1 MVHPNPVSGRI
12 GILPHVSQNDAME
25 LHWRTNEGVSLFH
38 AVDQVR
44 RGYALSTANL
54 AAALA
59 EPTATIVASV
69 REERLVP
76 ELFWRHLVPL
86 AAEFDNPRQL
96 AEVLL
101 VKLQGRTEARVRI
114 PRFTRNLTAL
124 RSAYDQAAPSLEES
138 APQIEALKQNWAPHG
153 AGLLA
158 GLKTWTDDAILVDEA
173 IVYVVP
179 PVTPGGGWM
188 HLPYNSVRLEPVAD
202 VEGQLS
208 EVLRL
213 AWLLAPLNL
222 DMPTYSEAII
232 TSRLDRVAA
241 LAMIPVTLAAA
252 EKLRLESSSPERIAQ
267 AVRQWLPPAGAEPAV
282 VDTLAQW
289 WETYK
294 SRRPPW
300 SAALTALD
308 QLLPDVP

>member
-1 MVHPNPVSGRI
+1 
-12 GILPHVSQNDAME
+12 ME

-44 RGYALSTANL
+44 RGYSLSTANL

-59 EPTATIVASV
+59 EPTAKLVASV
-69 REERLVP
+69 KEERLVP

-114 PRFTRNLTAL
+114 PRFTRNLTSL
-124 RSAYDQAAPSLEES
+124 RSAYDQAAPSLDDA
-138 APQIEALKQNWAPHG
+138 APQIEALKQNWAQHG
-153 AGLLA
+153 AGLVA
-158 GLKTWTDDAILVDEA
+158 GLKTWTEDAILVDEA
-173 IVYVVP
+173 VIYVVP

-188 HLPYNSVRLEPVAD
+188 HLPYNSVRIEPVAD
-202 VEGQLS
+202 KEGDVP

-213 AWLLAPLNL
+213 AWLLGPLNL
-222 DMPTYSEAII
+222 DMPAYSEAIMAL
-232 TSRLDRVAA
+232 RLDRVAA

-252 EKLRLESSSPERIAQ
+252 ENLHLESCTPERIGHAFK
-267 AVRQWLPPAGAEPAV
+267 RWLPSAEADPAV
-282 VDTLAQW
+282 ADTLADW

-300 SAALTALD
+300 SAALVSLD
-308 QLLPDVP
+308 RLLA

>member
-1 MVHPNPVSGRI
+1 RRESAGGALRAGRRPRRGDRLGAVDAEPERARSHRRRLRPDPRPDRLGPQNPHSAYLRTRARVERGIGFQSCRSVGRI
-12 GILPHVSQNDAME
+12 GILRHVSHNDAME

-44 RGYALSTANL
+44 RGYALGATNL
-54 AAALA
+54 AQALA
-59 EPTATIVASV
+59 EPTAKLVASV
-69 REERLVP
+69 KEERLVP

-114 PRFTRNLTAL
+114 PRFTRNFTAL
-124 RSAYDQAAPSLEES
+124 RAAYDQAAPSLEES
-138 APQIEALKQNWAPHG
+138 AAQIEALKQIWAQQG

-158 GLKTWTDDAILVDEA
+158 GLKTWTDDAILVAEA

-188 HLPYNSVRLEPVAD
+188 HLPYNSVRIEPVPD
-202 VEGQLS
+202 REGEVS

-222 DMPTYSEAII
+222 DMPAYSEAII
-232 TSRLDRVAA
+232 A
-241 LAMIPVTLAAA
+241 
-252 EKLRLESSSPERIAQ
+252 
-267 AVRQWLPPAGAEPAV
+267 
-282 VDTLAQW
+282 
-289 WETYK
+289 
-294 SRRPPW
+294 
-300 SAALTALD
+300 
-308 QLLPDVP
+308 